1 MVHARLGI
9 TMENIPGEV
18 FQEIQGGFDHCDDG
32 GLKFGVNEDAKEH
45 IVDVIRRKAMELNR
59 IDVEVAQVGTTIVT
73 MKPRLVEQART
84 QEVVEETPEE
94 FFDDIREEDEYEYQE
109 EVPPEPTTATTAPEV
124 TNETPPPIQHNETSP
139 PIQQARRQAG
149 INQVNYLP
157 EITPLGEGNI
167 LTMIATTL
175 ESEIS
180 NLARNLQDKQA
191 KFARDWTKV
200 INLKREIDEAT
211 APVEG
216 HPLIAGLIS
225 QVNELREAD
234 NLIEEIFFI
243 EGFVIVKTKEL
254 ITDNEIE
261 GHRRKIGRMMIKVDL
276 KPIVGSSS
284 ESVNP
289 IEIKNLDRQ
298 YFDGSKSWEC
308 GHVPSTSGM
317 CWGTAWEQLFN
328 AMALRDIPSV
338 IEVVIRFI
346 KNPNIADSYGRHI
359 PNWPIAN

>member
-1 MVHARLGI
+1 
-9 TMENIPGEV
+9 
-18 FQEIQGGFDHCDDG
+18 
-32 GLKFGVNEDAKEH
+32 
-45 IVDVIRRKAMELNR
+45 
-59 IDVEVAQVGTTIVT
+59 
-73 MKPRLVEQART
+73 
-84 QEVVEETPEE
+84 
-94 FFDDIREEDEYEYQE
+94 
-109 EVPPEPTTATTAPEV
+109 
-124 TNETPPPIQHNETSP
+124 
-139 PIQQARRQAG
+139 
-149 INQVNYLP
+149 
-157 EITPLGEGNI
+157 
-167 LTMIATTL
+167 MIATTL

-234 NLIEEIFFI
+234 NLIDEIFFI
-243 EGFVIVKTKEL
+243 EGFVVVKTKEL